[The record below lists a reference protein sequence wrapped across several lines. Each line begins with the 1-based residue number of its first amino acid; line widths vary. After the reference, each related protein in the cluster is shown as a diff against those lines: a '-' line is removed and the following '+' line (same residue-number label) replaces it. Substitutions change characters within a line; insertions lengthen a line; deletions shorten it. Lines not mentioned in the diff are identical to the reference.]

1 MRRLIATLFFLLLPA
16 AAGAQAADSVADYL
30 ARTGEIVE
38 RIAQLVEESGSVPAR
53 RVLTEAQALHARSL
67 DQAAAGHP
75 RLALAAS
82 GRARDAAHHAARL
95 ARDSRGSEERARA
108 RLDRFDE
115 LYDQLRDRAR
125 EADDQLALRF
135 LGEAQEQALRAR
147 DQERQG
153 NHDMALNLL
162 EPAEALLA
170 RAARLLFEGGGAAR
184 LEREFERAQALIDRA
199 QESGPTGGDVL
210 QSARE
215 TLDRARRLAADGQ
228 LLRALHT
235 SRLATRLAAQAA
247 AQSGE
252 ALTPAAVE
260 AQVERYDQ
268 RRLEIAEAVAAA
280 DAREASQVLAR
291 ADHHRDEARSLLA
304 AGQLEPALRQVK
316 TALDLLYE
324 ASELAR

>member
-1 MRRLIATLFFLLLPA
+1 MRRLILTLFLLVLPA
-16 AAGAQAADSVADYL
+16 AAGAQTSSVGDYL
-30 ARTGEIVE
+30 ARTAEIID
-38 RIAQLVEESGSVPAR
+38 RIAELVEESGSVPAR
-53 RVLTEAQALHARSL
+53 RVLTEAQTLHARSL

-75 RLALAAS
+75 RVALAAS

-95 ARDSRGSEERARA
+95 ARNSRGSEERVRA
-108 RLDRFDE
+108 RLERFDE
-115 LYDQLRDRAR
+115 LYEQLLERAR

-135 LGEAQEQALRAR
+135 LREAQEQALRAR

-184 LEREFERAQALIDRA
+184 LERDFERAQALIDRA
-199 QESGPTGGDVL
+199 QESAQAGSDVL

-215 TLDRARRLAADGQ
+215 ALERARRLAADGQ
-228 LLRALHT
+228 LLRALHA

-247 AQSGE
+247 AQAGE
-252 ALTPAAVE
+252 TLSPAAVE
-260 AQVERYDQ
+260 EQLERYDQ
-268 RRLEIAEAVAAA
+268 RRLEIADAVAEA
-280 DAREASQVLAR
+280 DAREATQVLAR
-291 ADHHRDEARSLLA
+291 ADHHRDEARNLLA
-304 AGQLEPALRQVK
+304 AGQLEPALRQIK
-316 TALDLLYE
+316 AALDLLYE

>member
-1 MRRLIATLFFLLLPA
+1 MRRLIAILFFLLLPA
-16 AAGAQAADSVADYL
+16 AAGAQADSVADYL
-30 ARTGEIVE
+30 ARTAEIVE

-53 RVLTEAQALHARSL
+53 RVLTEAQSLHARSL
-67 DQAAAGHP
+67 EQAAAGHP

-82 GRARDAAHHAARL
+82 SRARDAAHHAARL

-108 RLDRFDE
+108 RLDRVDE
-115 LYDQLRDRAR
+115 LYEQLLERAR
-125 EADDQLALRF
+125 EADDQLVLRF
-135 LGEAQEQALRAR
+135 LGEAQEQAARAR
-147 DQERQG
+147 DQFRQG
-153 NHDMALNLL
+153 NYEMALNLL

-199 QESGPTGGDVL
+199 AENPASGGDLL

-215 TLDRARRLAADGQ
+215 TLERARRLAADGQ
-228 LLRALHT
+228 LLRALHA

-247 AQSGE
+247 AQAGE
-252 ALTPAAVE
+252 PLTNAAVE
-260 AQVERYDQ
+260 TQLERYDQ
-268 RRLEIAEAVAAA
+268 RRLEIADAVAASS
-280 DAREASQVLAR
+280 AREAAQVLER
-291 ADHHRDEARSLLA
+291 ADHHRDEARRLLG

-316 TALDLLYE
+316 AALDLLYE